1 MSWGEISYRIVSV
14 YVILFHGTYIV
25 KFNCKFLSYLNEM
38 IINPEFQMD
47 EVDRRILNQLQI
59 DSSHT
64 NAELAELVHV
74 SPPTCLRRVKQL
86 TQNGV
91 IARQVAIVTP
101 EKVGARL
108 TAIVEITLDVQAA
121 ERMEEFER
129 HVAAEAAI
137 LQCYRVSPGPDF
149 VLILQVADMP
159 AYHAL
164 AHRLFATHANVRNVK
179 TYFSTFRSKFETRIA
194 V

>member
-1 MSWGEISYRIVSV
+1 MSSPAV
-14 YVILFHGTYIV
+14 LDD
-25 KFNCKFLSYLNEM
+25 L
-38 IINPEFQMD
+38 
-47 EVDRRILNQLQI
+47 DRRILNALQV

-86 TQNGV
+86 TDSGV
-91 IARQVAIVTP
+91 IERQVAIVNP
-101 EKVGARL
+101 AKVGAGI
-108 TAIVEITLDVQAA
+108 TAIVEVSLDVQAA
-121 ERMEEFER
+121 ERMDEFEKL
-129 HVAAEAAI
+129 VAAETRV
-137 LQCYRVSPGPDF
+137 LQCYRVAPGPDF
-149 VLILQVADMP
+149 VLVLQVADMA

-179 TYFSTFRSKFETRIA
+179 AYFSTFRSKFETRIP

>member
-1 MSWGEISYRIVSV
+1 M
-14 YVILFHGTYIV
+14 
-25 KFNCKFLSYLNEM
+25 NEPVASD
-38 IINPEFQMD
+38 ID
-47 EVDRRILNQLQI
+47 DVDRRILNLLQI
-59 DSSHT
+59 DASHT

-86 TQNGV
+86 TEQGV
-91 IARQVAIVTP
+91 IERQVAIVAP

-121 ERMEEFER
+121 ERMDAFEQ
-129 HVAAEAAI
+129 HVAHEGAV
-137 LQCYRVSPGPDF
+137 LQCYRVAPGPDF
-149 VLILQVADMP
+149 VLVIQVADMP

-164 AHRLFATHANVRNVK
+164 AHRLFATQTNVRNVK

-194 V
+194 L